1 MADLKK
7 IYVAIGPGDAHVL
20 RGLLEVEGID
30 AVIRGDD
37 MVPLQGGSLFHI
49 ETRPSVW
56 VLDDDARPLRAR
68 GGDCRGVRR
77 GPAGSRGVGGRRRLA
92 LPRLR
97 RNHRGPVHGVLEL
110 RGGARVAVVTGP
122 RPGDLSR
129 QRDHVALEGDL
140 LPPAR

>member
-37 MVPLQGGSLFHI
+37 MVPLQGGSLFHL

-56 VLDDDARPLRAR
+56 VLDDDAVRYARAVEIAEEYAAGR
-68 GGDCRGVRR
+68 RAPAVSAGAGGWRCRACGETIEDQFTACWSCGAER
-77 GPAGSRGVGGRRRLA
+77 GSR
-92 LPRLR
+92 
-97 RNHRGPVHGVLEL
+97 
-110 RGGARVAVVTGP
+110 
-122 RPGDLSR
+122 S
-129 QRDHVALEGDL
+129 
-140 LPPAR
+140 